1 MGDWVAF
8 WNSQNPIYVNARHR
22 DVHYRKVAQDIRG
35 YVPAGAAV
43 LDYGCGDAL
52 HAERITEV
60 ARTLILSDAA
70 PNVRAGLLQ
79 RFADNPKIAI
89 CSSEDVA
96 ALPAGSLDVIVMH
109 SVAQYLSSRDADEVF
124 VLFRRSL
131 KPHGLFVLGDVVS
144 PDVSTVTDAFAL
156 LRFATSNGFMAAA
169 LLGLIRTLVS
179 DYGRLRARLGLARYK
194 DSEIVQKL
202 AAAGFSATR
211 APRNIGH
218 NQARA
223 TFLARPL

>member
-22 DVHYRKVAQDIRG
+22 DVHYRTVAQDIRD
-35 YVPAGAAV
+35 YVSAGAAV

-52 HAERITEV
+52 HADRITEV
-60 ARTLILSDAA
+60 AGSLILSDAA

-79 RFADNPKIAI
+79 RFADNPGIAI
-89 CSSEDVA
+89 RSPEEVA
-96 ALPAGSLDVIVMH
+96 MLPAGSLDIIVMH
-109 SVAQYLSSRDADEVF
+109 SVAQYLSPSDADELF
-124 VLFRRSL
+124 VLFRRLL
-131 KPHGLFVLGDVVS
+131 KPRGLLVLGDILS
-144 PDVSTVTDAFAL
+144 PDLSTLTDAVAL
-156 LRFATSNGFMAAA
+156 LRFAASNGFTAAA
-169 LLGLIRTLVS
+169 LLGLVRTLVS
-179 DYGRLRARLGLARYK
+179 NYGRLRARWGLTRYQ

-202 AAAGFSATR
+202 AAAGFCATR

-223 TFLARPL
+223 TFLGRRL

>member
-22 DVHYRKVAQDIRG
+22 DVHYRTVAQDIRD
-35 YVPAGAAV
+35 YVSAGAAV

-52 HAERITEV
+52 HADRITEI
-60 ARTLILSDAA
+60 AGSLILSDAA

-79 RFADNPKIAI
+79 RFADNPAIAI
-89 CSSEDVA
+89 RSPEEVA
-96 ALPAGSLDVIVMH
+96 ILPAGSLDVIVMH
-109 SVAQYLSSRDADEVF
+109 SVAQYLSPSDADELF
-124 VLFRRSL
+124 VLFRRLL
-131 KPHGLFVLGDVVS
+131 KPRGLLVLGDIVS
-144 PDVSTVTDAFAL
+144 PDVSTLTDAVAL
-156 LRFATSNGFMAAA
+156 LRFAASNGFTAAA
-169 LLGLIRTLVS
+169 LLGLVRTLVS
-179 DYGRLRARLGLARYK
+179 DYGRLRARWGLTRYQEA
-194 DSEIVQKL
+194 EIVQKL